1 MEETNVSNLEVK
13 LLTEDDIP
21 GAKVQMN
28 DNLVPCNS
36 PRRLCK
42 KKTQSRVPL
51 ISKVANRQPLVF
63 NSEQIQS
70 KVLIHHLYMLVYIR

>member
-36 PRRLCK
+36 PRRLLK
-42 KKTQSRVPL
+42 KK
-51 ISKVANRQPLVF
+51 
-63 NSEQIQS
+63 NSVQGAT
-70 KVLIHHLYMLVYIR
+70 HF

>member
-42 KKTQSRVPL
+42 KKLSPGCHSFLKWRIDSPWYLTLSRYNQ
-51 ISKVANRQPLVF
+51 K
-63 NSEQIQS
+63 
-70 KVLIHHLYMLVYIR
+70 Y